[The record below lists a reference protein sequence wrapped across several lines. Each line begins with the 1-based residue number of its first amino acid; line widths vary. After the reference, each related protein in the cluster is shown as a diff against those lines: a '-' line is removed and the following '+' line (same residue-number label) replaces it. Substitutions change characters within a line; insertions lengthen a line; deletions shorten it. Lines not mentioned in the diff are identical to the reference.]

1 MLTAADCGSSLSSLR
16 IYRDHASILTFEFK
30 YQDGTSYATGG
41 TTDEYDDLVFQPNE
55 CLVKIEQTMD
65 MDQTDGDGSGH
76 RRRAPR
82 APNALGRIAPG
93 RGEPTP
99 GSPRARLRLPTAPCV
114 RHWDE
119 LGLLGSQQG
128 WCWDE
133 QIMSCWGWKASGWA
147 RGTGAWWSCSWA
159 AAAWR

>member
-1 MLTAADCGSSLSSLR
+1 MVSDQRPWGMLTAADCGSSLSSLR

-76 RRRAPR
+76 RRRAEMEGEQELR
-82 APNALGRIAPG
+82 
-93 RGEPTP
+93 RGIFSFSRNVIRLHRVRGT
-99 GSPRARLRLPTAPCV
+99 RARRRAHHSPFFYTHLSHSHHHRSPSSFPQSLIP
-114 RHWDE
+114 
-119 LGLLGSQQG
+119 
-128 WCWDE
+128 
-133 QIMSCWGWKASGWA
+133 
-147 RGTGAWWSCSWA
+147 
-159 AAAWR
+159 

>member
-1 MLTAADCGSSLSSLR
+1 MSLFVSLSLLGLTAADCGSSLSSLR

-76 RRRAPR
+76 RRRAVLVTSSGRTLQTSPVGGSTANSDLNVLE
-82 APNALGRIAPG
+82 APQGKCIIKAHSSRILQ
-93 RGEPTP
+93 E
-99 GSPRARLRLPTAPCV
+99 V
-114 RHWDE
+114 
-119 LGLLGSQQG
+119 
-128 WCWDE
+128 
-133 QIMSCWGWKASGWA
+133 
-147 RGTGAWWSCSWA
+147 
-159 AAAWR
+159 

>member
-1 MLTAADCGSSLSSLR
+1 MSLFVSLSLLGLTAADCGSSLSSLR

-76 RRRAPR
+76 RRRAV
-82 APNALGRIAPG
+82 LVTSSGR
-93 RGEPTP
+93 R
-99 GSPRARLRLPTAPCV
+99 RVLKNV
-114 RHWDE
+114 R
-119 LGLLGSQQG
+119 SVV
-128 WCWDE
+128 
-133 QIMSCWGWKASGWA
+133 IF
-147 RGTGAWWSCSWA
+147 
-159 AAAWR
+159 